1 VLGQLYDV
9 DTVEE
14 EEAEVLVFDAT
25 HNSWGSTP
33 ATVKV
38 ARRMF
43 AHGSRFGCI
52 RMRDLD
58 DGRVKV
64 LKKDLGG
71 AGAEELYDDVKA
83 HALGELCCKLFRQ
96 AAPDMEVG
104 FMPRVI
110 YKLVQ
115 RSNRPKIMCEELL
128 TEGDDYHKVT
138 LSLHPPRDAS
148 PEEVVASHRWAAF
161 QYFTYLQSQY
171 GMVFERCDLING
183 VWTNPVI
190 HSKDSSLGGKHDGG
204 SDAIQVC
211 LAHAVALR
219 FLLACDSCC
228 VRGAGSRGGGAR
240 RLVWPCLHLAP
251 PRHSCHAA

>member
-1 VLGQLYDV
+1 M
-9 DTVEE
+9 
-14 EEAEVLVFDAT
+14 LVFDAT
-25 HNSWGSTP
+25 NNSWGSTP
-33 ATVKV
+33 TAVKV

-58 DGRVKV
+58 DGRIKV

-71 AGAEELYDDVKA
+71 AGPEELYDDVKV

-128 TEGDDYHKVT
+128 TEGDDFHKVP

-171 GMVFERCDLING
+171 GMVFERCDLLNG

-190 HSKDSSLGGKHDGG
+190 NSRDASLGGKHDGG
-204 SDAIQVC
+204 SDAIEVWLARALAVC
-211 LAHAVALR
+211 
-219 FLLACDSCC
+219 FLLACDSC
-228 VRGAGSRGGGAR
+228 GGWAADARGGPAVERPTRASPPPSQSCRPGAIPAAAAAYT
-240 RLVWPCLHLAP
+240 LGGLA
-251 PRHSCHAA
+251 A